1 MICKNCGSIIKDGDK
16 FCFHCGVRIET
27 EEVSSE
33 PKSQDIIEET
43 EANDTPFA
51 DAVTDEPPA
60 PYITNQ
66 ETPPRETA
74 CTAAPQ
80 YPGKRKRP
88 VLYAF
93 EGVVLLIAAV
103 VIVLLSIK
111 QSHYKDATALFDEGS
126 YAQAAA
132 EFEALGGFK
141 NSAELASLSERW
153 ADYTKAVGLIEDF
166 DHDDTAEAEDIFL
179 SLGTFEDAAELA
191 EFCQNSLDY
200 EAAAALESGGEYDQA
215 LAAFEALGTFSDSE
229 DHVRACSDELDYAA
243 AMALMDKGSYAAAA
257 EKLAAPAE
265 SKLRDSVSQLNYC
278 NKKVAYAEAEQ
289 SLADGENYSAY
300 KTFITLGQFED
311 AADRALECIL
321 DAPKNG
327 QVYRNE
333 NYPARQADLK
343 VVNSYD
349 MATYLKLYSDN
360 GDLVCTFYISAN
372 KTATVHVPAGTYIL
386 KRAFGTDWFGL
397 NDMFGDDGYYYLQRI
412 GDSYEFEM
420 EKNYIYTL
428 SSSGGSGTP
437 VSDSTTSRDGF

>member
-1 MICKNCGSIIKDGDK
+1 MICKNCGSIIKESDK
-16 FCFHCGVRIET
+16 FCFQCGTRIAT
-27 EEVSSE
+27 EEV
-33 PKSQDIIEET
+33 PP
-43 EANDTPFA
+43 EAEKRDTIAEADDAPYV
-51 DAVTDEPPA
+51 DAVTDGPPVQA
-60 PYITNQ
+60 MMAQQTLPQ
-66 ETPPRETA
+66 ESV

-80 YPGKRKRP
+80 HPGKCKRP
-88 VLYAF
+88 ALYVF
-93 EGVVLLIAAV
+93 EGAVLLVAAV

-111 QSHYKDATALFDEGS
+111 QSHYKDATALYAEGS

-132 EFEALGGFK
+132 KFEALGGFK
-141 NSAELASLSERW
+141 DSAERASLSEQW

-179 SLGTFEDAAELA
+179 SLGTFEDAAEQA

-200 EAAAALESGGEYDQA
+200 EAATALESGGEYERA
-215 LAAFEALGTFSDSE
+215 LAAFEALGSFSDSE
-229 DHVRACSDELDYAA
+229 DHARACSDELDYAA
-243 AMALMDKGSYAAAA
+243 AMILMDKGNYAAAG

-265 SKLRDSVSQLNYC
+265 SKLRDSISQLNYC
-278 NKKVAYAEAEQ
+278 NKKVAYSGAEQ

-311 AADRALECIL
+311 ATDRALECIL

-333 NYPARQADLK
+333 NYSARQSDLK

-349 MATYLKLYSDN
+349 MATYLKLYSSN

-372 KTATVHVPAGTYIL
+372 KSATVHVPAGTYIL

-428 SSSGGSGTP
+428 SSGGSGTP
-437 VSDSTTSRDGF
+437 VSDSSTSRDDF